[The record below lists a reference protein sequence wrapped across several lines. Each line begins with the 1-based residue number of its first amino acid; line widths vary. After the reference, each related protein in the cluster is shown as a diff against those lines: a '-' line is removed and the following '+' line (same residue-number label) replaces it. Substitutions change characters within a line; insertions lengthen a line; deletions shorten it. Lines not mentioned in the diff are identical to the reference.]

1 MMVVVH
7 ADQIGLTSC
16 WFSKEG
22 LAVADIVNVLHVDGV
37 LVQGTMH
44 RVEGRRVRAIIIAVV
59 ERVQRRRI
67 MHHDAR
73 NVGAKL
79 ASSSES

>member
-1 MMVVVH
+1 MIGVVH

-44 RVEGRRVRAIIIAVV
+44 RRRVRAIIIAVV